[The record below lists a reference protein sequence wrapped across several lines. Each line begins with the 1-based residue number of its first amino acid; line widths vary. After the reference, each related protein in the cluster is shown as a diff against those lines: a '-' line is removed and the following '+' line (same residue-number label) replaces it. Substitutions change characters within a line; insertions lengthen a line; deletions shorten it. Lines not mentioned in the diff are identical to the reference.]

1 VAAFF
6 RECGGRVELSVR
18 LTPKSATDQVS
29 RVVVTDDGRA
39 WLSVKVRAAPEKG
52 SANAALLRVLAE
64 ALAIPK
70 SALKI
75 EAGQTSRLKT
85 VRLESDAPSLV
96 EKLRR
101 LAEG

>member
-52 SANAALLRVLAE
+52 AANAALTRVLAE
-64 ALAIPK
+64 ALALPR
-70 SALKI
+70 SAVRVVT
-75 EAGQTSRLKT
+75 GQTSRLKT

-96 EKLRR
+96 ETLKR
-101 LAEG
+101 LTEG